1 MPPTGAHTFQLAER
15 EGFEPPEVLPS
26 TVFKTAAI
34 DRSAISPGAKLGST
48 RNPPNIFGQGA
59 AIPDRGRA
67 GTTPAARRIPPHFVT
82 LRKIGGTLKHLK
94 AVNKYFWKYRWRF
107 LLGLLFIILS
117 NYFRILAPQVTGY
130 VVNSVE
136 TELKKHTAD
145 SAHAAQGAPGAVK
158 TGDNPASTAAAQAPP
173 AGATPAASAPTA
185 DASPAKPADPRMKT
199 AARDTA
205 NYDILVR
212 KLIRAIDARHPAFD
226 GWKVAICGITLLV
239 LALISGGFLF
249 LMRQTIIVM
258 SRHIE
263 FDQKNEIYAH
273 YQQLDVNF
281 YKTHSTGDLMS
292 RMAEDVSRVRMYT
305 GPATMYLANLLVTIG
320 FSLFFMLRK
329 DALLSLYVLTPL
341 PILAITIYYVNT
353 IIHKRS
359 EHIQALL
366 SNLTTNAQ
374 ESYSGIRVIK
384 SFVQEKAM
392 LRFFGHNS
400 EEYRKN
406 AVNLAKVEAIYFP
419 AMGLMIG
426 LSTLL
431 AIMIGGLYVIY
442 GKHNT
447 DIGTITEFVIYITM
461 LTFPVSAIGWVASM
475 VQRASASQKRLNEFL
490 DTVPAIRNAPEAI
503 KMPLQ
508 GNISF
513 QGVDFTYP
521 NTGIHALTDFNL
533 EIRKGEK
540 VVIIGRTGSGKTT
553 IAQLLLRMY
562 DPDKGRILIDNTPLQ
577 HLDLQ
582 DLRRQISF
590 VPQDVFLFSDTVTG
604 NIQFGLERGDD
615 EKVRLAAR
623 YASVDKEIDGFA
635 EKYQTVVGERGVTLS
650 GGQKQ
655 RISIARG
662 LIKDPEII
670 VFDDCLSAVDAK
682 TEKEILG
689 NLYQYLQHKTAII
702 ITHRIFSL
710 FDFDRIVVLEE
721 GRIVESG
728 THQELIARNGY
739 YTYLYEQ
746 QQAENSPA

>member
-1 MPPTGAHTFQLAER
+1 M
-15 EGFEPPEVLPS
+15 
-26 TVFKTAAI
+26 
-34 DRSAISPGAKLGST
+34 
-48 RNPPNIFGQGA
+48 
-59 AIPDRGRA
+59 
-67 GTTPAARRIPPHFVT
+67 
-82 LRKIGGTLKHLK
+82 KHLK

-107 LLGLLFIILS
+107 LLGLVFIILS
-117 NYFRILAPQVTGY
+117 NYFRILTPQVTGY

-136 TELKKHTAD
+136 AAMKQHTGGA
-145 SAHAAQGAPGAVK
+145 SQGAA
-158 TGDNPASTAAAQAPP
+158 TRQHTAAAPSQ
-173 AGATPAASAPTA
+173 
-185 DASPAKPADPRMKT
+185 
-199 AARDTA
+199 DTV

-212 KLIRAIDARHPAFD
+212 KFIGKMDARHATFNE
-226 GWKVAICGITLLV
+226 KVVICGITLLV

-263 FDQKNEIYAH
+263 YDQKKEIYDH
-273 YQQLDVNF
+273 YQQLDTNF

-292 RMAEDVSRVRMYT
+292 RMAEDVSRVRMFT
-305 GPATMYLANLLVTIG
+305 GPAIMYLANLLVTIG
-320 FSLFFMLRK
+320 FSLFFMVRK

-384 SFVQEKAM
+384 SFVQEAGM
-392 LRFFGHNS
+392 LRFFSHNS

-406 AVNLAKVEAIYFP
+406 AVNLAKVESIYFP
-419 AMGLMIG
+419 SMGLMIG

-431 AIMIGGLYVIY
+431 TIMIGGLYVIY
-442 GKHNT
+442 GKHGT
-447 DIGTITEFVIYITM
+447 DLGTITEFVIYITM

-490 DTVPAIRNAPEAI
+490 DTQPTIYSPSGAPSQR
-503 KMPLQ
+503 LQ
-508 GNISF
+508 GNICF
-513 QGVDFTYP
+513 QDVDFTYP
-521 NTGIHALTDFNL
+521 NTGIHALSDFSL

-540 VVIIGRTGSGKTT
+540 VVIVGRTGSGKTT
-553 IAQLLLRMY
+553 VAQLLLRMY
-562 DPDKGRILIDNTPLQ
+562 DPDKGRILIDGTDIR

-582 DLRRQISF
+582 DIRRQISY

-604 NIQFGLERGDD
+604 NIQFGVDRADE
-615 EKVRLAAR
+615 EKVHLAAR
-623 YASVDKEIDGFA
+623 YASVDKEIEGFSNQ
-635 EKYQTVVGERGVTLS
+635 YDTLIGERGVTLS

-689 NLYQYLQHKTAII
+689 NLYQYLRQKTAII

-710 FDFDRIVVLEE
+710 FDFDRIVVIEE
-721 GRIVESG
+721 GRIVETG
-728 THQELIARNGY
+728 THQELMALNGY

-746 QQAENSPA
+746 QQAENNPA

>member
-1 MPPTGAHTFQLAER
+1 
-15 EGFEPPEVLPS
+15 
-26 TVFKTAAI
+26 
-34 DRSAISPGAKLGST
+34 
-48 RNPPNIFGQGA
+48 
-59 AIPDRGRA
+59 
-67 GTTPAARRIPPHFVT
+67 
-82 LRKIGGTLKHLK
+82 LKHLK
-94 AVNKYFWKYRWRF
+94 AVNKYLWKYRWRF
-107 LLGLLFIILS
+107 LLGLVFIILS
-117 NYFRILAPQVTGY
+117 NYFRILTPQITGY
-130 VVNSVE
+130 VVNSVDK
-136 TELKKHTAD
+136 ELQVRIANQKSVANATRVA
-145 SAHAAQGAPGAVK
+145 AVK
-158 TGDNPASTAAAQAPP
+158 
-173 AGATPAASAPTA
+173 SANT
-185 DASPAKPADPRMKT
+185 K
-199 AARDTA
+199 DTV
-205 NYDILVR
+205 NYDVLVR
-212 KLIRAIDARHPAFD
+212 KFIRVLDTRQSTF
-226 GWKVAICGITLLV
+226 GYKVAVCGITLLV
-239 LALISGGFLF
+239 LALISGFFLF

-263 FDQKNEIYAH
+263 YDQKKEIYDH
-273 YQQLDVNF
+273 YQQLDANF
-281 YKTHSTGDLMS
+281 YKTHSTGDLMN

-305 GPATMYLANLLVTIG
+305 GPAMMYLANLLVTIG

-329 DALLSLYVLTPL
+329 DPLLSLYVLTPL
-341 PILAITIYYVNT
+341 PILAVTIYYVNT
-353 IIHKRS
+353 IIHKKS

-366 SNLTTNAQ
+366 SSLTTNAQ

-392 LRFFGHNS
+392 LRFFSHNS
-400 EEYRKN
+400 EEYRKS
-406 AVNLAKVEAIYFP
+406 AVGLAKVESIYFP
-419 AMGLMIG
+419 SMGLMIG

-431 AIMIGGLYVIY
+431 TILIGGIYVIY
-442 GKHNT
+442 GRHNT
-447 DIGTITEFVIYITM
+447 DLGTITEFVIYITM

-490 DTVPAIRNAPEAI
+490 DTKPTIQDAPAAVKATLN
-503 KMPLQ
+503 

-513 QGVDFTYP
+513 QDVDFTYP
-521 NTGIHALTDFNL
+521 NTGIHALKEFNL

-562 DPDKGRILIDNTPLQ
+562 DPDKGKIMIDGTDLRRFN
-577 HLDLQ
+577 LQ
-582 DLRRQISF
+582 DMRRQISY
-590 VPQDVFLFSDTVTG
+590 VPQDVFLFSDTVSG
-604 NIQFGLERGDD
+604 NIEFGLDHPDE

-623 YASVDKEIDGFA
+623 YASVDKEIEGFA
-635 EKYQTVVGERGVTLS
+635 DRYDTLIGERGVTLS

-710 FDFDRIVVLEE
+710 FDFDRIVVLEA
-721 GRIVESG
+721 GKIVETG
-728 THQELIARNGY
+728 THRELIALNGY

-746 QQAENSPA
+746 QQAENSPG